1 MTNWN
6 VTEVAGSK
14 LVLHCGANRVD
25 WNEVRAVQ
33 TPAASATH
41 CPVPHDFLVEQVRE
55 GLDMMGFAISEECHA
70 LYGDGLRYFG
80 LLALR
85 AKVGHEVGGE
95 SEIGQ
100 GRRFVFGIRNGHDKS
115 VVAGG
120 VLGTQVF
127 VCDNLAMHS
136 GDAMFRFARKH
147 TRWALRD
154 LPQIIATRIGNLR
167 LAMQSV
173 TDRENAYARFDFA
186 QADEQAGVRRGT
198 ILNDC
203 LMRCLRS
210 GAITTTALPHIV
222 KEFDR
227 ADGPGGH
234 AHAGEAWQRPT
245 LFRLQQAVTEV
256 EKERPGLLN
265 LTKRHSRLHGILDAI
280 AAGVD
285 IVDAPAQ
292 EVEV

>member
-1 MTNWN
+1 MSNWN
-6 VTEVAGSK
+6 VTEMAGSK

-85 AKVGHEVGGE
+85 AKVGHDVGGE
-95 SEIGQ
+95 GEIGQ

-154 LPQIIATRIGNLR
+154 LPQIISTRIGNLR

-173 TDRENAYARFDFA
+173 TDRENAYARFDFT